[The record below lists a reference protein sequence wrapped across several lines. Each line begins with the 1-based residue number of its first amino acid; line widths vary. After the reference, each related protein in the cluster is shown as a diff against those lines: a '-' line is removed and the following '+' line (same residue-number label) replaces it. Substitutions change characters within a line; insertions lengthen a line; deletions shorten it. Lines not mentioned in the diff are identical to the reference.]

1 MKKRFFFHYC
11 ILSILLFLTIYQG
24 YTQDTDLEKAKTYE
38 QEKNI
43 DDALTLY
50 KAWLINHPGDDD
62 FINNLK
68 HVIQLED
75 NSKELVTFLNLIDT
89 ICQKRNEKLLIAQ
102 SLAHFE
108 ELFGNLTK
116 ARKYYLYLFNNSS
129 GEHRFLSL
137 LSAAQIFF
145 QQGMFEKSREALNI
159 INKYSKN
166 EEIIAKAGILLSS
179 LYLVSEEW
187 EKAEKNYLLLI
198 KKYKSTKIYPV
209 ILLSYL
215 EFLNF
220 SGKEEEIKKIINI
233 FDEYFPFSPEY
244 FLALEITHLSEIDR
258 ISYYPN
264 PSFFISYTGKD
275 NYPDND
281 EKTKEQNKPDTV
293 YIQTGS
299 FIVRENAEDMIVE
312 LLKNKFK
319 GIIVE
324 KEINKKIYFRVLVK
338 IDSPEPDII
347 NNYILQLKEAGFE
360 GFLVIE

>member
-1 MKKRFFFHYC
+1 
-11 ILSILLFLTIYQG
+11 
-24 YTQDTDLEKAKTYE
+24 
-38 QEKNI
+38 
-43 DDALTLY
+43 
-50 KAWLINHPGDDD
+50 
-62 FINNLK
+62 
-68 HVIQLED
+68 
-75 NSKELVTFLNLIDT
+75 
-89 ICQKRNEKLLIAQ
+89 
-102 SLAHFE
+102 
-108 ELFGNLTK
+108 
-116 ARKYYLYLFNNSS
+116 
-129 GEHRFLSL
+129 
-137 LSAAQIFF
+137 
-145 QQGMFEKSREALNI
+145 MFEKSREALNI

-233 FDEYFPFSPEY
+233 FVEYFPFSPEY